1 MRGGSRFL
9 GICLSL
15 LALGILLATFLSET
29 ARAVLLALLMIASL
43 CLFLCA

>member
-1 MRGGSRFL
+1 MRAGGRFV
-9 GICLSL
+9 GICLSF
-15 LALGILLATFLSET
+15 LALGILLAAFLSET